1 MRLFCYDIGSFS
13 LKKTIFYVDKK
24 FLEETDYFESDVNFK
39 DIDEDGNVDFSS
51 LVSYLK
57 KEKSFWDKNSKVVL
71 ILPDEFSTSRFFN
84 LPVNNKKKARQV
96 LPFKLEDT
104 LPFSTEQIISKSQLY
119 PGEDNSTDAIVNI
132 IDKEDFESLF
142 KSLEKEK
149 IYFDCVTTGIG
160 LLSGLSHGEKL

>member
-24 FLEETDYFESDVNFK
+24 VIEEIDYSESDINFK
-39 DIDEDGNVDFSS
+39 DIDEDGNINFSP

-57 KEKSFWDKNSKVVL
+57 KEKSFWDKNSRVAL

-104 LPFSTEQIISKSQLY
+104 LPFPAEKIISKSQL
-119 PGEDNSTDAIVNI
+119 
-132 IDKEDFESLF
+132 
-142 KSLEKEK
+142 
-149 IYFDCVTTGIG
+149 
-160 LLSGLSHGEKL
+160 